1 MSMKKLWHI
10 IGVQFNN
17 ELDKD
22 IFIDYQVDDCET
34 VDEALTKAK
43 ENGVRNISG
52 AFLSS
57 MLVER

>member
-1 MSMKKLWHI
+1 MGMSKIWHV
-10 IGVQFNN
+10 IGTQFNS
-17 ELDKD
+17 ELDRD
-22 IFIDYQVDDCET
+22 TFIDYQIDNCDT
-34 VDEALTKAK
+34 VDEALRRAK

>member
-1 MSMKKLWHI
+1 MSMNKIWHV
-10 IGVQFNN
+10 IGTQFNN

-22 IFIDYQVDDCET
+22 MFIDYQVDNCET
-34 VDEALTKAK
+34 VDETLEKAK